1 MRKEKNI
8 TQEQLAEKMCV
19 SRRTV
24 SRWETGYNMPDL
36 DILIDIAEYYDVDL
50 REILDGE
57 RKDEQMDKEMK
68 ETVLKVADF
77 SKEQEA
83 KVLKR
88 IHIMFVVGLIA
99 ALFFIISIYVID
111 NNDPAPAWSFV
122 QGLSLGIELGMI
134 IVGVIMTSKYAK
146 KIREFKYRLL
156 HKAQ

>member
-1 MRKEKNI
+1 
-8 TQEQLAEKMCV
+8 MCFQK
-19 SRRTV
+19 
-24 SRWETGYNMPDL
+24 TGYNMPDL

-156 HKAQ
+156 HKA